1 MAKKQE
7 PVCKKTYLDADGKT
21 YTTMPADPSAIV
33 ALSFGFLD
41 DGEAFVFNPDNYSD
55 AMKEAFMFFGAS
67 ECLGNSYAGVKGDIV
82 AARENLAARNQTILN
97 GFWRSGTGGGGT
109 KMDSILVEAVLAT
122 YADAGIE
129 KDAAVIRA
137 YFLCE
142 DFVGD
147 EADLKTERTNRRKKW
162 LKREDTTAHYAA
174 ITAARNAKKAKLAAH
189 SDEAVDMLDDIPD
202 DDNE

>member
-1 MAKKQE
+1 MAKQE
-7 PVCKKTYLDADGKT
+7 PVCKKTYLDADGKPFA
-21 YTTMPADPSAIV
+21 TMPADPSSIV

-41 DGEAFVFNPDNYSD
+41 DGEAFVFNPENYTD
-55 AMKEAFMFFGAS
+55 AMKKAFMFFGAS
-67 ECLGNSYAGVKGDIV
+67 ECLGNSYAGVKGDIA
-82 AARENLAARNQTILN
+82 AARENLAARNQTIIN

-129 KDAAVIRA
+129 KEAAVIRA

-147 EADLKTERTNRRKKW
+147 EADLKTERSAKRKKW
-162 LKREDTTAHYAA
+162 MKREDTATHYAA
-174 ITAARNAKKAKLAAH
+174 IKAERDALKVTVAAD
-189 SDEAVDMLDDIPD
+189 SDEAVSMLDDI
-202 DDNE
+202 E

>member
-1 MAKKQE
+1 MAKQE

-21 YTTMPADPSAIV
+21 YATMPADPSRIV

-55 AMKEAFMFFGAS
+55 DMREAFMFFGAS
-67 ECLGNSYAGVKGDIV
+67 EALGNSYAGVKGDID

-97 GFWRSGTGGGGT
+97 GFWTSRTGGGGS
-109 KMDSILVEAVLAT
+109 KMDSILVEAVIAT
-122 YADAGIE
+122 YADADIE
-129 KDAAVIRA
+129 KAADVIRA

-147 EADLKTERTNRRKKW
+147 EADLKTERTKKRKKW
-162 LKREDTTAHYAA
+162 MKRDDTSAHYAR
-174 ITAARNAKKAKLAAH
+174 IKAERDALKVTLDST
-189 SDEAVDMLDDIPD
+189 SDEAVTMLDDI
-202 DDNE
+202 E

>member
-1 MAKKQE
+1 MSKKQE

-21 YTTMPADPSAIV
+21 YSTMPADPSAIV

-55 AMKEAFMFFGAS
+55 DMKEAFMFFGAS

-82 AARENLAARNQTILN
+82 AARENLAARNQTIMN
-97 GFWRSGTGGGGT
+97 GFWRSGTGGGGS
-109 KMDSILVEAVLAT
+109 KMDSILVEAVIAT
-122 YADAGIE
+122 YADADIE

-142 DFVGD
+142 DFVGNED
-147 EADLKTERTNRRKKW
+147 DLKTERSDKRKKW
-162 LKREDTTAHYAA
+162 MKRQDTATHYARIKA
-174 ITAARNAKKAKLAAH
+174 ERDAKKVTLASD
-189 SDEAVDMLDDIPD
+189 SDEAVTMLDDI
-202 DDNE
+202 E